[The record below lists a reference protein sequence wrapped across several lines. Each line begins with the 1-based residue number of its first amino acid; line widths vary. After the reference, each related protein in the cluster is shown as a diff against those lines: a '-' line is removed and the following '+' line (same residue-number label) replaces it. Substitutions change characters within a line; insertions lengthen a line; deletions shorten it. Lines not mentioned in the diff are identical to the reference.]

1 MKKVNFIGNAIV
13 ALGVLNLFRKA
24 EGLQGFGGYVDN
36 TWEILLISLIL
47 IVTGVLMILISRNSL
62 KNE

>member
-1 MKKVNFIGNAIV
+1 MKKVNFIGNVIV

-36 TWEILLISLIL
+36 IWEILLTSLIL
-47 IVTGVLMILISRNSL
+47 IVTGLLMIFISRRMV